1 MKTYNTFYK
10 NKEEFIST
18 VESYDID
25 KTGNIFVQIF
35 CGISETDYIK
45 NLVKSVKAVLP
56 SSKILGATT
65 CGEIL
70 NGEVSE
76 HETVVSISVFDKT
89 TVKTALISQKKQ
101 TAHEMGVELS
111 NAVFQKDGKVIIAFI
126 GGKYS
131 SGSDWQECLDGVQ
144 SVDSEIILTG
154 GVAGNS
160 TSFDENIQLVNAD
173 DPYYVFTENHISEGE
188 AIAGASLS
196 GSDLIVHNEYN
207 LGWEKI
213 GKKMRITKVEN
224 MGSFTRVYTIDDIP
238 ILNIYEKYFGK
249 DKAASTAVRLLP
261 EFSAQKNSHMIS
273 GETQSTL
280 QAEWNQAG
288 SLAEYRFQK
297 PFMKN

>member
-18 VESYDID
+18 VESYNID
-25 KTGNIFVQIF
+25 KTENIFVQIF
-35 CGISETDYIK
+35 CGTSETDYIK

-89 TVKTALISQKKQ
+89 TVKTALIPQKKQ
-101 TAHEMGVELS
+101 TTHEMGVELS

-238 ILNIYEKYFGK
+238 VLDLSKIWFKVLILLCLH
-249 DKAASTAVRLLP
+249 ASY
-261 EFSAQKNSHMIS
+261 S
-273 GETQSTL
+273 
-280 QAEWNQAG
+280 
-288 SLAEYRFQK
+288 
-297 PFMKN
+297 